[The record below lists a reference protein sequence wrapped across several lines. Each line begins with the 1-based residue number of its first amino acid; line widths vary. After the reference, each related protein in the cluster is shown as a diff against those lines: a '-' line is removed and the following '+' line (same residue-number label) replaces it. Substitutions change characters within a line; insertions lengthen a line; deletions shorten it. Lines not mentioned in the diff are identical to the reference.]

1 MYGIP
6 AGRNRNG
13 IFSKQETDRLRGFNI
28 CRYDLVPCNRDPVC
42 KEVKLEPS
50 SPESQSEANII
61 IPVVCS
67 SVGDSSGKGVAHINI
82 GRKSQRF
89 LYLFSDA
96 SCI

>member
-1 MYGIP
+1 MYCIP
-6 AGRNRNG
+6 AGRDRNG
-13 IFSKQETDRLRGFNI
+13 ILSKQETDRPRSIKIFRN
-28 CRYDLVPCNRDPVC
+28 DLVPCYRDPVC

-89 LYLFSDA
+89 LYLFSDE